1 MIKKSLCYSILSD
14 ENNWD
19 SEILRSNSY
28 KEYQISPEI
37 VNILKNCNILI
48 FKYSVLLRSL
58 GNSQHLAELISM
70 Y

>member
-48 FKYSVLLRSL
+48 FKYSVLLRYL